1 MICIFAKPPVAGQ
14 VKTRLG
20 AAIGADAAARLARAF
35 VEDTIESVQTLPWAQ
50 AALATTEEVEAGVPV
65 LLQGEGDLG
74 ARIERVLR
82 AALERAPMAMA
93 IGADTPALP
102 GRLLESA
109 RMALR
114 TADVAIGPAEDGGFY
129 LLALRRCPEGL
140 LRDLPWSSVDT
151 LHATLKRLRVL
162 GLRTTLLDPWFDVDR
177 VEDLERLQ
185 TAIDQRTVIAPRTER
200 VLAHLPR

>member
-14 VKTRLG
+14 VKTRL
-20 AAIGADAAARLARAF
+20 AASIGAGAAARLARAF

-74 ARIERVLR
+74 TRIERVLR
-82 AALERAPMAMA
+82 TALERAPMAMA
-93 IGADTPALP
+93 IGADAPALP
-102 GRLLESA
+102 ARLLESA

-140 LRDLPWSSVDT
+140 LRDLPWSSADT
-151 LHATLKRLRVL
+151 LHAILKRLRVL

-177 VEDLERLQ
+177 VEDLDRLRTLIAER
-185 TAIDQRTVIAPRTER
+185 AVIAPRTER
-200 VLAHLPR
+200 VLAQLPP

>member
-20 AAIGADAAARLARAF
+20 AAIGTEAAARLARAF

-65 LLQGEGDLG
+65 LL
-74 ARIERVLR
+74 RIERVLR
-82 AALERAPMAMA
+82 TALERAPMAMA

-102 GRLLESA
+102 ARLLESA